1 VSLNVVEALVKSGL
15 CMSRSDARR
24 QIQQG
29 QVKVGEDGKVKL
41 TDIAQML
48 DESTLTVWVGKRKVT
63 LSLGE

>member
-1 VSLNVVEALVKSGL
+1 MSLSVVEALVKSGL
-15 CMSRSDARR
+15 CMSKSDARR

>member
-24 QIQQG
+24 QIQQSR
-29 QVKVGEDGKVKL
+29 VKVGEDGKVKL

-48 DESTLTVWVGKRKVT
+48 DESTLTVWVGRRKVT

>member
-1 VSLNVVEALVKSGL
+1 MSLNVVEALVKSGL

-48 DESTLTVWVGKRKVT
+48 DEATLTVWVGKRKVT